1 MPHHVDT
8 MTGSTPPDPAPE
20 AAATPAARHAA
31 TPHGTAGAV
40 SHFAGWEVDLPA
52 RSVWWSAQALAIF
65 ELPPGSAPTVEETIA
80 FCVPEY
86 RARLRACF
94 EECARDGVP
103 YDEHIAVTTAGGRRL
118 SLHASGRALRGTDGA
133 VMRIQGA
140 FQQIAQPRQPQDDAP
155 KLAARLAN
163 TLDSMSEAFFT
174 MDSALRFTYLNQEA
188 SALLQRGR
196 AELLGKLA
204 WEEFPQ
210 AVGGPSYLAYS
221 RALREQCNTSFE
233 EFYPPLARWFEV
245 RCYPTEDGLAVY
257 FHDITERKEARIALR
272 QAHRALQMLSRCNHV
287 VVHAAREP
295 DLIDEI
301 CRIAVEVGGY
311 RMAWVGYA
319 AEDEAHSIDIA
330 AYAGSAADVACLR
343 KLPLGWAEG
352 DAAGRGPAG
361 LAIRSGNPVMVEDMA
376 QDFRFAPWA
385 TAEAACGYGGAIYLP
400 LKDGARTFGLLS
412 LYATDIAEGDADEV
426 RLLQEL
432 AGNLAFGINSIRVRL
447 QQEKIQAAVTKV
459 AASVSTATGEHFF
472 EQLAT
477 TMAEAVG
484 ADGGFV
490 SRLLPGSPLRART
503 VIAVVDGVR
512 IIDFEYTVGDSPCE
526 LALEHGHYVV
536 AAGIDTL
543 FPDSPAATL
552 GARAYGGWQLHA
564 SNGKPIGIA
573 FVIFRRPMPRSDF
586 VTSTLRIFAVRAA
599 AELERQESDAN
610 LRTQASLLDK
620 AQDAII
626 VRSIDDRVLFWNKSA
641 ERMYG
646 WTRGEALGR
655 RIQDLLRDE
664 SGVFATAKDA
674 TLESGHW
681 NGEATRAC
689 KDGSLLTVQ
698 VGLSLITDD
707 AGRPEALLSI
717 NTDITERKAAEREIE
732 RLAFYDATTGLPN
745 RLLLIDRL
753 QHALS
758 ISGRSGVTGALLF
771 IDLDNFKTIN
781 DTLGHDKGDQLLQQ
795 VARRLRGCV
804 YEIDTVARFGGD
816 EFVVLVEN
824 LSRQR
829 NDAATQARQICERIL
844 RAFGEAI
851 LLDTFVRYTT
861 ASIGVTLFDN
871 QQCNAS
877 ELLKQADL
885 AMYEVKAAG
894 RNGARFFD
902 PEMQTV
908 VTARAALE
916 ADLRHALQH
925 GEFLLHYQPQV
936 DRDGAV
942 IGAEAL
948 IRWHSASRGLVSPA
962 AFIPIAEETGLILP
976 IGRWVLEQACRQL
989 ASWAHQPGLAQLSI
1003 SVNVSARQ
1011 LHQAGF
1017 VDEVAA
1023 VVAAAAIDPQRLKL
1037 EITESLL
1044 VADTETAIATMNSL
1058 KALGVGFSLDD
1069 FGTGYSSLSYLK
1081 RLPLDQLKIDQSFVS
1096 DVLGDPHDAAIAQ
1109 TIIAL
1114 GRCLQLNVIA
1124 EGVET
1129 AEQHA
1134 FLMEH
1139 GCHAFQ
1145 GYLFSRP
1152 VPAERFEQFA
1162 RQLRPG

>member
-1 MPHHVDT
+1 
-8 MTGSTPPDPAPE
+8 MTGTTTP
-20 AAATPAARHAA
+20 TTARHAE
-31 TPHGTAGAV
+31 TPLETAGAAA
-40 SHFAGWEVDLPA
+40 HFCGWEVDLPA
-52 RSVWWSAQALAIF
+52 RAAWWSAQALAMF
-65 ELPPGSAPTVEETIA
+65 DLPPGAAPTVDETIA

-94 EECARDGVP
+94 EACAGDGEP
-103 YDEHIAVTTAGGRRL
+103 FDEHIAMTTAGGRRI
-118 SLHASGRALRGTDGA
+118 SVHASGRALRAADGA

-140 FQQIAQPRQPQDDAP
+140 FQQIAQPRQAQDDSP

-174 MDSALRFTYLNQEA
+174 LDSALRFTYLNQEA
-188 SALLQRGR
+188 SAQLQRGR
-196 AELLGKLA
+196 GELLGKLA

-210 AVGGPSYLAYS
+210 AVGGPSYLAYGQ
-221 RALREQCNTSFE
+221 ALREQCNTSFE
-233 EFYPPLARWFEV
+233 EFYPPLGRWFEV

-257 FHDITERKEARIALR
+257 FHDISVRKEARIALK

-287 VVHAAREP
+287 VVHAGREP

-301 CRIAVEVGGY
+301 CRIAVEIGGY

-319 AEDEAHSIDIA
+319 EEDQAHTISIA
-330 AYAGSAADVACLR
+330 AHAGNAADVACLR
-343 KLPLGWAEG
+343 KLPLSWAEE

-376 QDFRFAPWA
+376 QDLRFAPW
-385 TAEAACGYGGAIYLP
+385 TAAQAACGHGGAIYLP
-400 LKDGARTFGLLS
+400 LKDGAHAFGLLS
-412 LYATDIAEGDADEV
+412 LYSKDLAEGDADEV

-432 AGNLAFGINSIRVRL
+432 ADNLAFGINTIRVRL
-447 QQEKIQAAVTKV
+447 EQEKIQAAVTKV
-459 AASVSTATGEHFF
+459 AASVSTATGERFF

-490 SRLLPGSPLRART
+490 ARLLPGSPLRART

-512 IIDFEYTVGDSPCE
+512 VPDFDYIVGSSPCE
-526 LALEHGHYVV
+526 LALENEHYVV
-536 AAGIDTL
+536 PIEVGHL
-543 FPDSPAATL
+543 FPNSPAAAL
-552 GARAYGGWQLHA
+552 GAQAYGGWQLHA
-564 SNGKPIGIA
+564 SDGKPIGLA

-586 VTSTLRIFAVRAA
+586 ITSALRIFAVRAA

-610 LRTQASLLDK
+610 LRTHASLLDK

-646 WTRGEALGR
+646 WAREEALGR
-655 RIQDLLRDE
+655 KLQDLLHDDLN
-664 SGVFATAKDA
+664 VFALSKSA
-674 TLESGHW
+674 TLDTGHW
-681 NGEATRAC
+681 NGEATRLC
-689 KDGSLLTVQ
+689 RDGSLLTVQ
-698 VGLSLITDD
+698 VGLSLITND
-707 AGRPEALLSI
+707 AGQPEALLSI
-717 NTDITERKAAEREIE
+717 DTDITQRKAAEREIE
-732 RLAFYDATTGLPN
+732 RLAFYDPTTGLPN
-745 RLLLIDRL
+745 RMLLLDRL

-771 IDLDNFKTIN
+771 IDLDNFKAIN
-781 DTLGHDKGDQLLQQ
+781 DTLGHDMGDQLLQQ

-829 NDAATQARQICERIL
+829 HDAATQARQICEKIL
-844 RAFGEAI
+844 RAFGAPI
-851 LLDTFVRYTT
+851 LLDKFVRHST
-861 ASIGVTLFDN
+861 ASIGVTLFDS
-871 QQCNAS
+871 QQCSAS

-925 GEFLLHYQPQV
+925 DEFLLHYQPQV

-962 AFIPIAEETGLILP
+962 AFIPIAEDTGLILP
-976 IGRWVLEQACRQL
+976 IGRWVLQQACRQL
-989 ASWAHQPGLAQLSI
+989 ALWARQPDLAPLSI

-1011 LHQAGF
+1011 LRQPGF
-1017 VDEVAA
+1017 VDEVSA

-1044 VADTETAIATMNSL
+1044 VDDTETAIATMNSL
-1058 KALGVGFSLDD
+1058 KARGVGFSLDD

-1081 RLPLDQLKIDQSFVS
+1081 RLPLDQLKVDQSFVS
-1096 DVLGDPHDAAIAQ
+1096 DALSDPRDAAIAQ

-1129 AEQHA
+1129 AAQHA
-1134 FLMEH
+1134 FLIEH

-1152 VPAERFEQFA
+1152 VPADRFEQFA
-1162 RQLRPG
+1162 RQCSAVP